1 MITLENLKFDA
12 QGLIPAIIQDHK
24 DGQVLMVA
32 YMNRESLQKTLETG
46 QTWFYSRSR
55 QTLWHKGATSGHYQ
69 LVHSIT
75 ADCDGDCLLIKAE
88 QLGPGACHEGYRSCF
103 HYPLQ
108 GEEETSQTF
117 RPGEVYGQPAAIL
130 AELYQVILDRKDNPP
145 SGSYTAKL
153 WARGL
158 DQMVKKLGEEA
169 VEVVIAAKN
178 EEREPLVSETADLL
192 YHLLV
197 VLAQRGIDLEE
208 IWAELRSRREG
219 N

>member
-1 MITLENLKFDA
+1 M
-12 QGLIPAIIQDHK
+12 
-24 DGQVLMVA
+24 
-32 YMNRESLQKTLETG
+32 
-46 QTWFYSRSR
+46 
-55 QTLWHKGATSGHYQ
+55 
-69 LVHSIT
+69 
-75 ADCDGDCLLIKAE
+75 
-88 QLGPGACHEGYRSCF
+88 
-103 HYPLQ
+103 
-108 GEEETSQTF
+108 
-117 RPGEVYGQPAAIL
+117 
-130 AELYQVILDRKDNPP
+130 ILDRKDNPP